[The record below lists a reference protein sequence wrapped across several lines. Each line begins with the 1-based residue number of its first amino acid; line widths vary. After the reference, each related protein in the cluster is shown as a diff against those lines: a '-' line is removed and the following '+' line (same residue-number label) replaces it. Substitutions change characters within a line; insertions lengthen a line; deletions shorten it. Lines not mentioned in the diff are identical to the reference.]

1 MVILA
6 IAFIVETLAFG
17 AIIIFLIKTHVAETK
32 DLHLR
37 LASKS
42 LEDFH
47 YWRDGHEL
55 EVEHNKQVLED
66 IRKEKDKTVELTP
79 AQKEAF
85 ERAKGF

>member
-1 MVILA
+1 MLGIT
-6 IAFIVETLAFG
+6 IVAGLEAVVFG

-42 LEDFH
+42 LEDYH

>member
-1 MVILA
+1 MLA
-6 IAFIVETLAFG
+6 IAFVAAIEAVVFG
-17 AIIIFLIKTHVAETK
+17 AIIILLIKSHVAETK

-66 IRKEKDKTVELTP
+66 IRKEKNKTVELTS

>member
-6 IAFIVETLAFG
+6 IGFIVETLVFG
-17 AIIIFLIKTHVAETK
+17 AIIVFLVKTHNAQVA
-32 DLHLR
+32 DLHFR

-42 LEDFH
+42 LEDYH

>member
-17 AIIIFLIKTHVAETK
+17 ALIFFLDKVHRKETA

-42 LEDFH
+42 LEDYH

-66 IRKEKDKTVELTP
+66 IRKEKDKTAELTP
-79 AQKEAF
+79 AQREAF

>member
-6 IAFIVETLAFG
+6 IAFIVETLIFG
-17 AIIIFLIKTHVAETK
+17 AIIVFLVKAQREETK

-42 LEDFH
+42 LEDYH

-55 EVEHNKQVLED
+55 EMEHNKQVLED
-66 IRKEKDKTVELTP
+66 IRKEKNKTVELTP

-85 ERAKGF
+85 DRAKGF

>member
-1 MVILA
+1 MIGLA
-6 IAFIVETLAFG
+6 IVAIIEALVFG
-17 AIIIFLIKTHVAETK
+17 AIIVMLIKNHVAETK

-42 LEDFH
+42 LEDYH
-47 YWRDGHEL
+47 YWRDVQPL

-66 IRKEKDKTVELTP
+66 IRREKDKTVELTP